1 MSGRKRNNLNVLCLT
16 LAMSIF
22 NVSVCIHQGGQR
34 PPFVH
39 TSRGSPG
46 VGLLR
51 PPPRGEPN
59 PEPRTLTSKKPV
71 VVRVCGHF
79 GFRKTEPRTRTQTA
93 RRAKKSPPCRAV
105 DKAGGFS
112 YNGCSGWCYQHR
124 PRIHEGQAHIFTLGL
139 L

>member
-22 NVSVCIHQGGQR
+22 NVSVCIRQGGQR
-34 PPFVH
+34 PPFVQ
-39 TSRGSPG
+39 TSRGSPCG
-46 VGLLR
+46 VTTT
-51 PPPRGEPN
+51 PARGEPN

-93 RRAKKSPPCRAV
+93 RRAKKKARPAVRLTRRAGFRIMAVVVGVTSTAHEYMRDKLTYSP
-105 DKAGGFS
+105 
-112 YNGCSGWCYQHR
+112 
-124 PRIHEGQAHIFTLGL
+124 
-139 L
+139 